1 MQETNT
7 FELPRFSNHTTN
19 QLEAICANEMTP
31 SIPGSMSV
39 SEMEQESVRLYL
51 SEDER
56 QLDVTDLALES
67 LERMMFS
74 QGKIK
79 QSLARLQKALE
90 VADED
95 YTVLRT
101 ENTALCIPNQR
112 MKQTVREA
120 EQLTDELEA
129 MQSLLAEKDEA
140 LSNLQ
145 RHTQILV
152 VDSEKL
158 NCCCLLFWLEKEKLS
173 LVEQID
179 TITNEMSSIES
190 ASAIDNIKM
199 ADLVQI
205 YRSLQ
210 LDLEE
215 VRVSMAQKEEVL
227 LQKDFA
233 NKQLERS
240 LSEYT
245 SIIQD
250 LKERI
255 TALEIQQEE
264 AIVNQVDY
272 MDYMGSMIAG
282 SRNYVSL
289 EAEMSLVPLKMGTS
303 SDEEEQ
309 DQSEECEEMKPVEAV
324 KEETSRW
331 THVVRGVKAAG
342 RLTLGLLVPLGI
354 LAATLPISYEHQAGG
369 SCMDT
374 FWSAARSLMEPY
386 CTLTYLTPFPV

>member
-1 MQETNT
+1 
-7 FELPRFSNHTTN
+7 
-19 QLEAICANEMTP
+19 
-31 SIPGSMSV
+31 
-39 SEMEQESVRLYL
+39 
-51 SEDER
+51 
-56 QLDVTDLALES
+56 
-67 LERMMFS
+67 RMMFS

-145 RHTQILV
+145 RHTQIL
-152 VDSEKL
+152 
-158 NCCCLLFWLEKEKLS
+158 EKEKLS

-190 ASAIDNIKM
+190 ARAIDNIKM

-215 VRVSMAQKEEVL
+215 V
-227 LQKDFA
+227 
-233 NKQLERS
+233 
-240 LSEYT
+240 
-245 SIIQD
+245 
-250 LKERI
+250 
-255 TALEIQQEE
+255 
-264 AIVNQVDY
+264 
-272 MDYMGSMIAG
+272 
-282 SRNYVSL
+282 
-289 EAEMSLVPLKMGTS
+289 
-303 SDEEEQ
+303 
-309 DQSEECEEMKPVEAV
+309 C
-324 KEETSRW
+324 
-331 THVVRGVKAAG
+331 HV
-342 RLTLGLLVPLGI
+342 
-354 LAATLPISYEHQAGG
+354 
-369 SCMDT
+369 
-374 FWSAARSLMEPY
+374 
-386 CTLTYLTPFPV
+386 